1 MWGIAKNVFNL
12 KGWVVVGFFVSCYGV
27 KHFAAKIKFG
37 VGFGESTNSVDK
49 MVGIGFYGVGIS
61 IYYLPNSIN

>member
-1 MWGIAKNVFNL
+1 
-12 KGWVVVGFFVSCYGV
+12 VSCYGV